1 MEDKIYIMADMK
13 LIIPPRHLMTKTND
27 EDPVFFHY
35 YPIARIVYRK
45 RLKNTLSLIPEGK
58 KYKNVLEIGYGSGIF
73 LPTLAELAE
82 TVTAL
87 DIHPETEAVGKLLD
101 FYHIRN
107 RVKLISGDIM
117 NMPFEDSV
125 FDCCVIVST
134 LENIENS
141 EQAVSEIA
149 RVVKPGGDIII
160 SFPVENFITDALFR
174 IAGED
179 PRKIHPSN
187 HRYILEYLKKN
198 FTVTRTIHFPSFV
211 PLNMSLYVSLHCRND
226 VLK

>member
-1 MEDKIYIMADMK
+1 MISR

-35 YPIARIVYRK
+35 YPIVRIVYRK
-45 RLKNTLSLIPEGK
+45 RLKNTLSLIPQEK
-58 KYKNVLEIGYGSGIF
+58 KFKNILEIGYGSGIF
-73 LPTLAELAE
+73 LPTLAACADK
-82 TVTAL
+82 VTAL
-87 DIHPETEAVGKLLD
+87 DIHPETIAVQKLLNW
-101 FYHIRN
+101 YN
-107 RVKLISGDIM
+107 LSSRVDLVSGDIM
-117 NMPFEDSV
+117 KMPFPDNA

-141 EQAVSEIA
+141 GQAVAEIA
-149 RVVKPGGDIII
+149 RVVKPDGDIII

-187 HRYILEYLKKN
+187 HKYIFEYLNKN
-198 FTVTRTIHFPSFV
+198 FSITRTIHFPSFI

-226 VLK
+226 VLKQKS

>member
-1 MEDKIYIMADMK
+1 MDFPR
-13 LIIPPRHLMTKTND
+13 LIIPPKHLMIKTND

-35 YPIARIVYRK
+35 YPIARIVYCK
-45 RLKNTLSLIPEGK
+45 RLKNTLSLIPSGK
-58 KYKNVLEIGYGSGIF
+58 KFQNVLEIGYGSGIF
-73 LPTLAELAE
+73 LPTLAECAQK
-82 TVTAL
+82 VTAL
-87 DIHPETEAVGKLLD
+87 DIHPETEAVRKMLD
-101 FYHIRN
+101 WYHLSD
-107 RVKLISGDIM
+107 RVRLVSGDIM
-117 NMPFEDSV
+117 KMPFEDDM

-160 SFPVENFITDALFR
+160 SFPVENIVTDLLFR

-187 HRYILEYLKKN
+187 HRYILAYLNKS

>member
-1 MEDKIYIMADMK
+1 MAHMK
-13 LIIPPRHLMTKTND
+13 LVIPPRYLMTKTND

-35 YPIARIVYRK
+35 YPFARMVYRK
-45 RLKNTLSLIPEGK
+45 RLKNTLSLIPSEK
-58 KYKNVLEIGYGSGIF
+58 KFQNMLEIGYGSGIF
-73 LPTLAELAE
+73 LPTLAECAE
-82 TVTAL
+82 KVTAL

-107 RVKLISGDIM
+107 RVELVSGDIM
-117 NMPFEDSV
+117 KMPFADGL

-141 EQAVSEIA
+141 GQAVSEIA

-160 SFPVENFITDALFR
+160 SFPVENILTDLLFR

-187 HRYILEYLKKN
+187 HRYILAYLKKN
-198 FTVTRTIHFPSFV
+198 FTITRMIHFPSFV

-226 VLK
+226 VLKQTHQSGG